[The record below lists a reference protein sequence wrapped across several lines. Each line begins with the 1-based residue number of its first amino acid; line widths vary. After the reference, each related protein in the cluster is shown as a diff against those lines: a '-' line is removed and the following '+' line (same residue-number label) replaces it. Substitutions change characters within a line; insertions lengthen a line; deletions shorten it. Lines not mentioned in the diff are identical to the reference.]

1 MKKPLIIS
9 SFILVLI
16 ITSTIG
22 YEVVSANTKIDEV
35 DDIITYQE
43 TKEDYLTY
51 YNYTLENP
59 NIILDPYGI
68 SPLTA
73 LILFETPTEE
83 EVYITVKGKDKN
95 STYTNKFKKNKIHY
109 IPVLGLYPNYNN
121 EITIKCG
128 DITKSYNIKTE
139 KLPSNLVPIQK
150 ENNTNELYF
159 ITTDTYTY
167 AIDSNNEI
175 RWYLTKKY
183 NKKISRLK
191 NGHLLLSNDT
201 KNTNNYS
208 TGLVEIDLLGK
219 VYNEYDLG
227 TNYYGSYAETQNSIL
242 MLSNNLLEIDKQ
254 NGMIIREI
262 KLDSTYNT
270 LSYDSNNNKI
280 ILKNSTKV
288 LQIDYKTEEQKQQ
301 INYKLEPE
309 NEILLPLYNF
319 ESYNISKGTKF
330 INTKETTPSKKNI
343 LLLNYQKIDS
353 DYKKHNIKIT
363 KENGRLIIEGNFQ
376 ENEESYI
383 ILDKFLG
390 KKVYDLQN
398 GYNYINNTGLS
409 GD

>member
-1 MKKPLIIS
+1 M
-9 SFILVLI
+9 
-16 ITSTIG
+16 
-22 YEVVSANTKIDEV
+22 N
-35 DDIITYQE
+35 
-43 TKEDYLTY
+43 
-51 YNYTLENP
+51 
-59 NIILDPYGI
+59 
-68 SPLTA
+68 
-73 LILFETPTEE
+73 
-83 EVYITVKGKDKN
+83 
-95 STYTNKFKKNKIHY
+95 
-109 IPVLGLYPNYNN
+109 
-121 EITIKCG
+121 
-128 DITKSYNIKTE
+128 
-139 KLPSNLVPIQK
+139 
-150 ENNTNELYF
+150 
-159 ITTDTYTY
+159 YTY

-191 NGHLLLSNDT
+191 NGHLLLSSDT
-201 KNTNNYS
+201 KIANNYS

-227 TNYYGSYAETQNSIL
+227 TNYYGSYAETPTSIL
-242 MLSNNLLEIDKQ
+242 ALSNNLLEIDKQ

-270 LSYDSNNNKI
+270 LSYDSKNNKI

-301 INYKLEPE
+301 INYKLESE

-343 LLLNYQKIDS
+343 LLLNYQKVDS

-363 KENGRLIIEGNFQ
+363 KENSRLIIEGTFQ

-409 GD
+409 GDYSIYIKINDKIYQTNNYVTF